1 MPVDSS
7 HQGLLIQACQGLGVA
22 VSEAQGQALFLFL
35 NLVLEKNEVMNLT
48 SITEPKEAVL
58 KHLVDS
64 LSPLGLEPIQA
75 QIASGQTLD
84 WADLGSGAGFPGLP
98 LAILCPQIR
107 LHLVESTGKKA
118 HFLEISAAQMGLSK
132 QVQVHNQRIELAG
145 AWFPRGT
152 KPTSLRGQMD
162 AVFVRGLSKLA
173 AVIELAL
180 PLLKVGGI
188 LVAYKG
194 PKAEDELAAAKKA
207 MTELRCDLLEN
218 KVFTLPET
226 GDGRSLLI
234 FKKLADS
241 PKIYPRLNGLPQSAP
256 LL

>member
-7 HQGLLIQACQGLGVA
+7 HQELLLKALQELGISVSDAQA
-22 VSEAQGQALFLFL
+22 QALFVFL

-48 SITEPKEAVL
+48 SITEPKEAVI

-64 LSPLGLEPIQA
+64 LSPMALKSVQA
-75 QIASGQTLD
+75 QVSVGQPLA
-84 WADLGSGAGFPGLP
+84 WADLGSGAGFPGFP
-98 LAILCPQIR
+98 LAILTAHAE

-118 HFLEISAAQMGLSK
+118 HFLEMTAAQMGLAK
-132 QVQVHNQRIELAG
+132 QVKVHPQRIELAG

-207 MTELRCDLLEN
+207 MSELRCELTEKLDFN
-218 KVFTLPET
+218 LPVT
-226 GDGRSLLI
+226 GDGRCLMVFS
-234 FKKLADS
+234 KLADS
-241 PKIYPRLNGLPQSAP
+241 PKIYPRLNGLPQAAP
-256 LL
+256 LV